1 MHKEHEMS
9 KVINSQVIS
18 YLKTN
23 PRNRI
28 IIHQG
33 KFDELAYLDIGVEFS
48 KILQPILNEKH
59 LSFKAQNLLND
70 LLLSFLSE
78 HLELGEI
85 LPLTNCGLLFE
96 KELNLDI
103 LALFDKYSKNSTL
116 ILDWQGEIEDNKL
129 YYLDKANGVVIDINS
144 ISHLLL

>member
-1 MHKEHEMS
+1 MLKELKMS
-9 KVINSQVIS
+9 KIINSQVIS
-18 YLKTN
+18 YLKTS

-48 KILQPILNEKH
+48 KLLKPIVNTKH

-70 LLLSFLSE
+70 LLLSFISK

-85 LPLTNCGLLFE
+85 LSLTNYGILFE
-96 KELNLDI
+96 KELNIDI
-103 LALFDKYSKNSTL
+103 IAMFDKYSKNLTL
-116 ILDWQGEIEDNKL
+116 ILDWQGEIENDIL
-129 YYLDKANGVVIDINS
+129 YYLDKQSNIKIDMNS
-144 ISHLLL
+144 INHLII